1 MLSIN
6 GLFEI
11 GKFWKTGL
19 KRGKIDGKGGVEEK
33 FSIWHFR
40 GGKSEKPHLSAY
52 GRLCRKTAR
61 EQPPPRGRQITD
73 ERANEV
79 CPSV

>member
-1 MLSIN
+1 MGIK
-6 GLFEI
+6 G
-11 GKFWKTGL
+11 
-19 KRGKIDGKGGVEEK
+19 GKIDGKGGVEEK

-40 GGKSEKPHLSAY
+40 GGKSEKAHHSAY
-52 GRLCRKTAR
+52 GGYAVRLLEDNHLRG
-61 EQPPPRGRQITD
+61 GRQITD